1 MIFHSQYHL
10 HRQDYEENFT
20 KYGGT
25 PIKNQYL
32 DGYQI
37 PQIIANDDD
46 DYYQDDYDHQGHGA
60 HNRIGGKRLGG
71 YGPYGN

>member
-46 DYYQDDYDHQGHGA
+46 DYY
-60 HNRIGGKRLGG
+60 
-71 YGPYGN
+71 